1 MNFTLF
7 FLLQGSVVE
16 RLSGCGPTLP
26 LGLET
31 SAPTVQDLWFPF
43 CGLVCF
49 VPSEP
54 GMSPPSLPSTVSA
67 INTLGRI

>member
-26 LGLET
+26 LELET
-31 SAPTVQDLWFPF
+31 SAPDGAEFVVPFLWF
-43 CGLVCF
+43 
-49 VPSEP
+49 
-54 GMSPPSLPSTVSA
+54 GMLRAV
-67 INTLGRI
+67 